1 MMRTL
6 YYALGGGYGH
16 VTRARR
22 VLQALCLAEEATI
35 IAGSAALAEL
45 RNARG
50 IPTIAV
56 PPELERS
63 VDQHRRWLEMLVREQ
78 QVERLLVDTFPAGIH
93 GELSGLATP
102 GLRVDYVGR
111 LLRWDAYAHAVPAA
125 PPRFHSAFAVEEL
138 TAPHAAFLKANSD
151 AMQPLDLA
159 PIAAID
165 SLDQGI
171 GVPEPYSLVVHSGP
185 AAEVL
190 ELIDHCR
197 TVRALDGTDERIV
210 VVTGASIVLPD
221 DVERLD
227 RFPASPLFS
236 AATRIVSA
244 AGFNVILESEP
255 WRHKHHVVPFDRRF
269 DDQYLRAARR
279 RSRMSGAQIATL
291 PR

>member
-1 MMRTL
+1 MQTL

-22 VLQALCLAEEATI
+22 VLRALGLAGEATI
-35 IAGSAALAEL
+35 VAGTAALAES
-45 RNARG
+45 RNAGG

-63 VDQHRRWLEMLVREQ
+63 VDRHRRWLEALLREQ

-93 GELSGLATP
+93 GELSGWATA
-102 GLRVDYVGR
+102 GLRLDYVGR
-111 LLRWDAYAHAVPAA
+111 LLRWDAYRHAVPAA
-125 PPRFHSAFAVEEL
+125 PPRFHSALTVEEL
-138 TAPHAAFLKANSD
+138 TPDHAAFLQVNS
-151 AMQPLDLA
+151 AEVLPLDLA
-159 PIAAID
+159 PVAALD
-165 SLDQGI
+165 SVDRRSSME
-171 GVPEPYSLVVHSGP
+171 EPYALVVHSGP

-197 TVRALDGTDERIV
+197 SLRAIDGTGERIV
-210 VVTGASIVLPD
+210 VITAASIALPD

-244 AGFNVILESEP
+244 AGFNVILEGEP
-255 WRHKHHVVPFDRRF
+255 WRHKHEVVPFDRRF

-279 RSRMSGAQIATL
+279 RSRMNGARIVTL